1 MKSKVNFDFI
11 IAGQGLAGSLLA
23 WFLIK
28 ADKRVLVIEDS
39 NCQGATEVASG
50 LMHPVTGRR
59 IVKSWRAD
67 EFIPNAVKLY
77 QTIEQELNTRFFY
90 NTPIL
95 EIYHDHGNRND
106 WMNRSVTSGIGE
118 FIGKDYEANELPK
131 SLKAPLGALEI
142 KMTGWLNA
150 SRFKNDMRQ
159 WLIDNQSYEEGN
171 IDYHLLES
179 NNTLFSFKDIT
190 FEKLIDCRGYYS
202 SKSKSWNY
210 LPFNPAK
217 GEEIVFT
224 SDTDLWKDFIYHNT
238 FKIIPSENNEYR
250 FGATY
255 SWNDTSNE
263 ITSEA
268 REKLMNG
275 LTSLLD
281 APFTITGQRAGIR
294 PATKDRRPLMGAHPI
309 EKNHFIFNG
318 LGSKGVS
325 TAPTLAKEMLDFLL
339 NEQKINS
346 EYSLERFNFPGY

>member
-1 MKSKVNFDFI
+1 VKSNSHFEFV
-11 IAGQGLAGSLLA
+11 IAGQGLAGSILA
-23 WFLIK
+23 WYLIK
-28 ADKRVLVIEDS
+28 ANRTVVVIEDS
-39 NCQGATEVASG
+39 SLQSATSVASG

-77 QTIEQELNTRFFY
+77 QNIEQELNTRFFY

-118 FIGKDYEANELPK
+118 FIGTDYNANELPQ
-131 SLKAPLGALEI
+131 SLNAPLGALEL
-142 KMTGWLNA
+142 KHTGWLNA
-150 SRFKNDMRQ
+150 TQFKMDLKR
-159 WLIDNQSYEEGN
+159 WLDENNAYSEGT
-171 IDYHLLES
+171 IDYHSLEKTE
-179 NNTLFSFKDIT
+179 NYFQFQDIT

-202 SKSKSWNY
+202 MLSKSWSY

-224 SDTDLWKDFIYHNT
+224 SDADLWKDFIYHNT
-238 FKIIPSENNEYR
+238 FKIIPSENNEFR

-268 REKLMNG
+268 KEKLING

-281 APFTITGQRAGIR
+281 APFTVTGQRAGIR
-294 PATKDRRPLMGAHPI
+294 PSTKDRRPLMGKHPI
-309 EKNHFIFNG
+309 DENHFLFNG
-318 LGSKGVS
+318 LGSKGIS
-325 TAPTLAKEMLDFLL
+325 AAPTLAKEMLDFLL
-339 NEQKINS
+339 HEQKINP
-346 EYSLERFNFPGY
+346 EYSLERFTFPGY